1 MEISLITSSG
11 TTLAKGRLPI
21 NLRESKVASKSCTTD
36 VILKKIVLPR
46 WRAFNILQKYTY
58 KNMITRTIAMMSM
71 VMIILGD
78 VGGYHMML
86 DGMKMILDG
95 IAWYL
100 VVQGNSSKY
109 PEVAKCT

>member
-1 MEISLITSSG
+1 
-11 TTLAKGRLPI
+11 
-21 NLRESKVASKSCTTD
+21 
-36 VILKKIVLPR
+36 
-46 WRAFNILQKYTY
+46 
-58 KNMITRTIAMMSM
+58 MITRTIAMMSM

-100 VVQGNSSKY
+100 MVQGNSSKY
-109 PEVAKCT
+109 PEVAKGT